1 MNVGGPSAM
10 LGLVAM
16 ATDVESMYAAV
27 KALVCVVHSNRIA
40 RREMER
46 TNGYQVII
54 FSFHL
59 VLLMKHCNR
68 ILYLGYGKNK
78 YMY

>member
-16 ATDVESMYAAV
+16 AADVESMYAAV

-46 TNGYQVII
+46 PTAI
-54 FSFHL
+54 
-59 VLLMKHCNR
+59 
-68 ILYLGYGKNK
+68 K
-78 YMY
+78 YDVS